1 RDIEGRQR
9 DNHGRDNQGRDWDED
24 GGGRRGRRRRSRD
37 RQNRRNR
44 GGGGNLERYASE
56 PGVSEADVLVP
67 ARGILDVLDNY
78 AFVRTNGYLP
88 GPDDAY
94 VSLSMVKKLGLRKGD
109 LVTGMIRTPRE
120 GERKEKFNPMVRID
134 TINGADLDGIRQR
147 PDFAKLTPLYPQE
160 RLKLEQTPH
169 QS

>member
-1 RDIEGRQR
+1 MIA
-9 DNHGRDNQGRDWDED
+9 ED
-24 GGGRRGRRRRSRD
+24 
-37 RQNRRNR
+37 
-44 GGGGNLERYASE
+44 
-56 PGVSEADVLVP
+56 DVLVP

-109 LVTGMIRTPRE
+109 LVTGVIRTPRE

-134 TINGADLDGIRQR
+134 TVNGAELDGIRQR
-147 PDFAKLTPLYPQE
+147 PDFAKLTPLYPARAAEARNDPEPDGWPDHRSGRSHRQGPACTA
-160 RLKLEQTPH
+160 RFPVQGRQDFDHAGHRQFRCH
-169 QS
+169 QQP